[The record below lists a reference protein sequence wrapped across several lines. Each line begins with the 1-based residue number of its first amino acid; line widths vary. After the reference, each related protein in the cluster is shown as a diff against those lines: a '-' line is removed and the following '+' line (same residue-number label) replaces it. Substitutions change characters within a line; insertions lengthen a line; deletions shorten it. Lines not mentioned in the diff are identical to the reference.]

1 MSDLDLLD
9 QRSIIFPSSEL
20 DERAE
25 SLLTAEAKG
34 TCQGEVHA
42 LCTGRGGVVFTTPL
56 ADGPWRAV
64 QSTFASWWFVYLDFA
79 VSELSNPLTTSV
91 AWCDTIPRSIFMIS
105 SARKCIST

>member
-1 MSDLDLLD
+1 MKLRLGIVS
-9 QRSIIFPSSEL
+9 RVVMES

-79 VSELSNPLTTSV
+79 VSELSNPQTISL
-91 AWCDTIPRSIFMIS
+91 AGYDTISKCIFIIS
-105 SARKCIST
+105 SS

>member
-1 MSDLDLLD
+1 MES
-9 QRSIIFPSSEL
+9 

-42 LCTGRGGVVFTTPL
+42 LCTGRGEVMFTTPL

-64 QSTFASWWFVYLDFA
+64 QSTFASWLFVYSDVA
-79 VSELSNPLTTSV
+79 VSELSNPQTIAL
-91 AWCDTIPRSIFMIS
+91 AGNDTIPRSIFIIS
-105 SARKCIST
+105 SVRKFISALEIL